1 MRNISPSSK
10 DIAGFTLLEVLVSI
24 ALTAT
29 FVSLAMQGMSVA
41 TILQSRAIQSAEAA
55 NWIQSD
61 LETLHFQTSAS
72 QLPFDRQFCDAQQS
86 HQGFAQA
93 LLDKLV
99 SNAEPSLR
107 QSRTGQKFTL
117 DRQLLVEPSAPFNIL
132 GVSYAVQPQNGSSSI
147 LNFYTEVIPDAAFT
161 CE

>member
-1 MRNISPSSK
+1 MRNIFPR
-10 DIAGFTLLEVLVSI
+10 DNHIAGFTLLEVLVSI
-24 ALTAT
+24 ALTGT

-61 LETLHFQTSAS
+61 LETLHLQTSAS
-72 QLPFDRQFCDAQQS
+72 QLPFDPQLCHAQQS
-86 HQGFAQA
+86 HKGFAQA
-93 LLDKLV
+93 LLDKLT
-99 SNAEPSLR
+99 STASPALR

-132 GVSYAVQPQNGSSSI
+132 GVSYAVQTQNNSKSI

>member
-1 MRNISPSSK
+1 MRNTFPC
-10 DIAGFTLLEVLVSI
+10 DNHIAGFTLLEVLVSI
-24 ALTAT
+24 ALTAI

-41 TILQSRAIQSAEAA
+41 SILQSRAIQSAEAA

-61 LETLHFQTSAS
+61 LETLHLQTSAS
-72 QLPFDRQFCDAQQS
+72 QLPFDPLRCHAQQS
-86 HQGFAQA
+86 QQGFAQA
-93 LLDKLV
+93 LLDKLAI
-99 SNAEPSLR
+99 NALPSLR

-117 DRQLLVEPSAPFNIL
+117 DRKLSVEPSAPFNIL
-132 GVSYAVQPQNGSSSI
+132 GVSYAVQPHNGSRSI